1 MADFWMADLRRVL
14 CVSSKFLSGK
24 FLDNLY
30 FNRLTS
36 CSVRKKQ
43 TSKNQTSDITLVIR
57 HKKLSQMKP
66 YIIILLLLLSS
77 CLVFAQPVKKHGAL
91 KVSGTQ
97 LTDQNDQ
104 PVVLNG
110 MSFGWSCFH
119 PRFYTAAATRWL
131 HKDWKCDVVRASL
144 GVEPEG
150 GYLKDSAKNMQL
162 IKTVVETAIDE
173 GVYVIID
180 WHSHNINLKEAKS
193 FFTTMATLYGKNP
206 HIIYE
211 IFNEPDY
218 ETWAEVKK
226 YSIEIIT
233 AIRAIDPSNVILVGS
248 PHWDQ
253 DVLVAA
259 EDPIF
264 GFKNLMYTMHFYAA
278 THKQLLRDRTDAAIA
293 KGLPIFVSESAG
305 MQASGD
311 GPIDY
316 AEWNKWIAW
325 MEARKLSW
333 VTWSVSDKD
342 ETCSVLN
349 TTASDYGGWKKDD
362 LKESGT
368 KTREILRTKAAKNK

>member
-1 MADFWMADLRRVL
+1 MKSFLTVL
-14 CVSSKFLSGK
+14 FFSLCI
-24 FLDNLY
+24 NLA
-30 FNRLTS
+30 N
-36 CSVRKKQ
+36 
-43 TSKNQTSDITLVIR
+43 
-57 HKKLSQMKP
+57 
-66 YIIILLLLLSS
+66 
-77 CLVFAQPVKKHGAL
+77 AQPVKKHGWL

-97 LTDQNDQ
+97 LTDQNNQ

-131 HKDWKCDVVRASL
+131 HKDWKCDVVRVAL
-144 GVEPEG
+144 GVEPDN

-180 WHSHNINLKEAKS
+180 WHSHSINLEKAKN
-193 FFTTMATLYGKNP
+193 FFRTMATLYGKNP
-206 HIIYE
+206 NIIYE

-226 YSIEIIT
+226 YSTEVIET
-233 AIRAIDPSNVILVGS
+233 IRAIDPNNIILVGS

-253 DVLVAA
+253 DILLPA
-259 EDPIF
+259 EDPIS
-264 GFKNLMYTMHFYAA
+264 GYKNLMYTVHFYAA
-278 THKQLLRDRTDAAIA
+278 THKKQLRDRTDAAIA
-293 KGLPIFVSESAG
+293 KGLPIFISESAG

-316 AEWNKWIAW
+316 AEWNAWIAW
-325 MEARKLSW
+325 MEANILSW
-333 VTWSVSDKD
+333 ITWSVSDKD

-349 TTASDYGGWKKDD
+349 KTASDYGNWKKDD

-368 KTREILRTKAAKNK
+368 KTREYLRTKAAKKK